1 MEGVKMKKNYFL
13 LVDVETAGSF
23 AEKLVYDIG
32 IVVTDRK
39 GNIQKQ
45 HAFLVKEIWENKK
58 LMNSAYYR
66 EKIPTYTKEIK
77 NNNYTIKNFAEVL
90 KTIYSL
96 IDEYE
101 IKTISAYNLAFDLDA
116 LQKTSQAIL
125 GETHEFEKLKKL
137 CIWSFACEVLYT
149 QKTYKKIA
157 TQQNWLKEK
166 TNNMMTSAE
175 VGYRYITKNYD
186 FIEEHK
192 GIHDALIENEI
203 LAKCFAQ
210 NKKHISGIIIHPWK
224 IPNGK
229 IKLSEKIA

>member
-1 MEGVKMKKNYFL
+1 MECDEMRKNYFL
-13 LVDVETAGSF
+13 LVDTETAGTF
-23 AEKLVYDIG
+23 AEKWVYDIG

-45 HAFLVKEIWENKK
+45 YAFLVKEIWENKK
-58 LMNSAYYR
+58 AMNSAYYR

-77 NNNYTIKNFAEVL
+77 SKNYEIKNFADILE
-90 KTIYSL
+90 TIYSL
-96 IDEYE
+96 IDEYQ
-101 IKTISAYNLAFDLDA
+101 IKTITAYNLVFDLDA

-125 GETHEFEKLKKL
+125 GETHKFEKLKKL

-157 TQQNWLKEK
+157 TQQNWLKEN
-166 TNNMMTSAE
+166 TNNLMTSAE

-192 GIHDALIENEI
+192 GIHDALIENKI

-210 NKKHISGIIIHPWK
+210 NKKHISGVISHPWK

-229 IKLSEKIA
+229 MKLAKKNG